1 MFEKEYR
8 EAFSQVKASDGLTR
22 RVMNMKQESAKT
34 RNFFARVALIA
45 AVLAVMAMTVSASET
60 VQNWFISFFAGIS
73 RDGLTTEQVEYIEEN
88 AQTILDSQTHNGWT
102 VELHSAIRDE
112 NKAYI
117 VFRIEGPEDVDL
129 SKWTN
134 EEGDVH
140 GQVMFGNSCTP
151 LNEMQDNTYFDFHEH
166 IKHGGWG
173 ENWLDDGDGL
183 DYTTNLVF
191 HLEPDVPWEDVDPF
205 GADTVYHF
213 RFEDIVWFWTDL
225 EYQQALDEGKY
236 AGQNGHS
243 LTDEEIRRLHLV
255 ETLAEGI
262 WEFEISFSQ
271 LKYTP
276 GESLERPE

>member
-1 MFEKEYR
+1 MFDEKEYK
-8 EAFSQVKASDGLTR
+8 EMFSQVKASEGLTR
-22 RVMNMKQESAKT
+22 RVMTMKQDHRQGRFLT
-34 RNFFARVALIA
+34 RAALIA
-45 AVLAVMAMTVSASET
+45 AALALMVVTVSASET
-60 VQNWFISFFAGIS
+60 VQNWFVQFFAAIN
-73 RDGLTTEQVEYIEEN
+73 RDGLTSEQVEYIEEN
-88 AQTILDSQTHNGWT
+88 AQTIMESQTHNGWT

-112 NKAYI
+112 NEAYI

-151 LNEMQDNTYFDFHEH
+151 LNEMRDNIYFDFHEH

-183 DYTTNLVF
+183 DYTANLVF

-225 EYQQALDEGKY
+225 DYQQELNEGKY
-236 AGQNGHS
+236 AGQNGHP

-255 ETLAEGI
+255 ETLAEGV

-276 GESLERPE
+276 GESLELPE

>member
-1 MFEKEYR
+1 MFDEKEYK
-8 EAFSQVKASDGLTR
+8 EMFSQVKASEGLTR
-22 RVMNMKQESAKT
+22 RVMTMKQEHRQGRFLT
-34 RNFFARVALIA
+34 RAALIA
-45 AVLAVMAMTVSASET
+45 AALALMVVTVSASET
-60 VQNWFISFFAGIS
+60 VQNWFVQFFAAIN
-73 RDGLTTEQVEYIEEN
+73 RDGLTSEQVEYIEEN
-88 AQTILDSQTHNGWT
+88 AQTIMESQTHNGWT

-112 NKAYI
+112 NEAYI

-151 LNEMQDNTYFDFHEH
+151 LNEMRDNTYFDFHEH

-173 ENWLDDGDGL
+173 DHWLDDGDGL
-183 DYTTNLVF
+183 DYTANLVF

-225 EYQQALDEGKY
+225 DYQQELNEGKY

-255 ETLAEGI
+255 ETLAEGV

-276 GESLERPE
+276 GESLELPE